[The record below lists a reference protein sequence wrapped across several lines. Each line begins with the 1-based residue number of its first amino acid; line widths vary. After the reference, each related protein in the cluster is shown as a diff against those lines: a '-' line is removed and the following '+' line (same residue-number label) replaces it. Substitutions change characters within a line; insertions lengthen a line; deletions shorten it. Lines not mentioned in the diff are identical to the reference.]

1 MLYSLSPKGSWI
13 ATCSS
18 GLTVAV
24 VAAPLCWRGSR
35 SLPHATHSFAECS
48 GGPCVGQNDGQ
59 ARALTSLASSP
70 WRLLGL
76 ALGVSRGGLMLLLAV
91 ASMVI
96 HMGWKVALA
105 ACGTAGFLAPYF
117 PLCTRV
123 RGARTWVCSWRVF
136 DRLRRLLFALCGH
149 F

>member
-13 ATCSS
+13 TTCGS
-18 GLTVAV
+18 GPTVAV
-24 VAAPLCWRGSR
+24 VATLLCWRGSR

-48 GGPCVGQNDGQ
+48 GGPWVVGQNEGQ

-76 ALGVSRGGLMLLLAV
+76 ALGVGRGGLKLLLAV

-96 HMGWKVALA
+96 HMGWKMALA
-105 ACGTAGFLAPYF
+105 ACGTAGFLGPY
-117 PLCTRV
+117 
-123 RGARTWVCSWRVF
+123 S
-136 DRLRRLLFALCGH
+136 
-149 F
+149 